1 MRCASSIS
9 YMRVWKTLQ
18 RGITRVVAPT
28 LRRRRSNIGGP
39 CPLSNAPLPTVRYEQ
54 NCLLMPPKERSP
66 RRSEPRTITP
76 SRFRIGKNILPV
88 GSHYHPGSQNLL
100 SGLSKA
106 IMPHN
111 NYQTAWSNSA
121 NGAPANSRWPPISC
135 RRVHNPDRKNT
146 PYLGLLK
153 VRGLAVQFS

>member
-1 MRCASSIS
+1 
-9 YMRVWKTLQ
+9 

-100 SGLSKA
+100 GSVAKIVKLE
-106 IMPHN
+106 H
-111 NYQTAWSNSA
+111 AWRRLDGRNDD
-121 NGAPANSRWPPISC
+121 GFQVAPFP
-135 RRVHNPDRKNT
+135 
-146 PYLGLLK
+146 G
-153 VRGLAVQFS
+153 